1 MTSIYLLLGTN
12 LGNKSANLQRAKELL
27 TSHAIITKKESKIY
41 ETAAW
46 GNEDQPSFLNQV
58 VEVDS
63 NKSPQRILTLVNQI
77 EEEMG
82 RVRFEK
88 WGERLIDIDILYFGS
103 HEIQNEDLVIPHPEI
118 QNRRFTLAPLAEMA
132 PSFIHPVLKKTQQE
146 LLEDCV
152 DPLEVTVW
160 EPVYS

>member
-27 TSHAIITKKESKIY
+27 TSHAIIIKKESKIY

-132 PSFIHPVLKKTQQE
+132 PSFIHPILKKTQQE
-146 LLEDCV
+146 LLDNCV
-152 DPLEVTVW
+152 DLLEVTVW

>member
-27 TSHAIITKKESKIY
+27 TSHAIIIKKESRIY

-132 PSFIHPVLKKTQQE
+132 PNFIHPVLKKTQQE
-146 LLEDCV
+146 LFEGCV

>member
-27 TSHAIITKKESKIY
+27 TSHAIIIKKESKIY

-118 QNRRFTLAPLAEMA
+118 QNRRFTLAPLAEMS
-132 PSFIHPVLKKTQQE
+132 PDFIHPVLKKTQQE
-146 LLEDCV
+146 LLEDSV

>member
-27 TSHAIITKKESKIY
+27 TSHAIIIKKESKIY

-63 NKSPQRILTLVNQI
+63 NKSPQRILTLINQI

-88 WGERLIDIDILYFGS
+88 WGERLIDIDILYFSS

-118 QNRRFTLAPLAEMA
+118 QNRRFTLAPLAEMS
-132 PSFIHPVLKKTQQE
+132 PDFIHPILKKTQQE
-146 LLEDCV
+146 LLEVCV
-152 DPLEVTVW
+152 DPLEVTAW
-160 EPVYS
+160 EPVYL

>member
-27 TSHAIITKKESKIY
+27 TSHAIIIKKESRIY

-118 QNRRFTLAPLAEMA
+118 QNRRFTLAPLAEIA

-146 LLEDCV
+146 LLDDCV
-152 DPLEVTVW
+152 DLLEVTVW